1 MKLHKIDRMKP
12 SKMKLYLWIRFG
24 MKYNCLHEMPEIQ
37 ELYYTLKQREEVTQ
51 SDWNKMITGTYL
63 EVI

>member
-12 SKMKLYLWIRFG
+12 SRMKLYLWI
-24 MKYNCLHEMPEIQ
+24 KYATKYDVMHMMPEIP
-37 ELYYTLKQREEVTQ
+37 ELYYSLKQREEITQ
-51 SDWNKMITGTYL
+51 QDWDKMITGTYL